1 MSRTFTSTLFLSL
14 LLASTGLAAPLQT
27 SSPIIGGG
35 QLFDLARRG
44 YKATPPVTGGDYVF
58 DPAYAKS
65 EIQRVLAKYKD
76 ASAIIHNANIP
87 SHLADLLRDS
97 PLLSSVSP
105 TLGDLLTGGSAQ
117 DSRQA
122 TMPLIDNIS
131 GNLDVL
137 YYGPISMGSQNQRMT
152 VDIDTGSG
160 DLWVPVNCP
169 DCPHPGYNA
178 DGSTTYKDTGEDF
191 SVQYGTGQVSGV
203 LAQDRV
209 AVGTLVVDNQYF
221 GAVDQES
228 DDFNDEPNDGL
239 IGMAFSSVATSGQP
253 TFFENLIKLNK
264 VAAPLF
270 SLHLTRHKSTGS
282 TLCLGCYD
290 LSKAVGP
297 ITWVPVTSMTYW
309 TVSFDGVQVNG
320 NSAAMSKSLSAAVD
334 SGTSLIYVPQSI
346 AAAVY
351 RQIPGSQRADQQ
363 YGPGFW
369 TYPCNAKL
377 NIQFKLGGN
386 LFALNSV
393 DFNLGKTGSGSS
405 MCVGGIVGMGDSFPS
420 DLAIFGDEFLKSWYS
435 VYDYSHGA
443 RVGLAPSI
451 NNH

>member
-1 MSRTFTSTLFLSL
+1 MSRTFTSTLSLSL

-35 QLFDLARRG
+35 RMLNLAQRG
-44 YKATPPVTGGDYVF
+44 YKATPPVTGDDYVF
-58 DPAYAKS
+58 DPAYAQS

-105 TLGDLLTGGSAQ
+105 TLGDLLSGGSAQ

-137 YYGPISMGSQNQRMT
+137 YYGPIGMGSQNQRMT

-178 DGSTTYKDTGEDF
+178 DGSTTYKETGEDF

-209 AVGTLVVDNQYF
+209 SVGTLVVDNQYF

-264 VAAPLF
+264 
-270 SLHLTRHKSTGS
+270 
-282 TLCLGCYD
+282 
-290 LSKAVGP
+290 
-297 ITWVPVTSMTYW
+297 
-309 TVSFDGVQVNG
+309 
-320 NSAAMSKSLSAAVD
+320 
-334 SGTSLIYVPQSI
+334 
-346 AAAVY
+346 
-351 RQIPGSQRADQQ
+351 
-363 YGPGFW
+363 
-369 TYPCNAKL
+369 
-377 NIQFKLGGN
+377 
-386 LFALNSV
+386 
-393 DFNLGKTGSGSS
+393 
-405 MCVGGIVGMGDSFPS
+405 
-420 DLAIFGDEFLKSWYS
+420 
-435 VYDYSHGA
+435 
-443 RVGLAPSI
+443 
-451 NNH
+451 